1 MNYDGR
7 GEYLGEFQSDELIL
21 IVHENGEFYT
31 SNFDLNNH
39 YDPGIHIIEKFDANK
54 VWSAALFDADQ
65 GYPYLK
71 RFTFESTSRRL
82 NYLGENK
89 ESRSILLT
97 CVAYPRIQVIFG
109 GHDSFRDPL
118 EIDVDEFIGIKS
130 FKAKG
135 KRISTYNIEQIL
147 SLIHI

>member
-1 MNYDGR
+1 M
-7 GEYLGEFQSDELIL
+7 
-21 IVHENGEFYT
+21 
-31 SNFDLNNH
+31 
-39 YDPGIHIIEKFDANK
+39 
-54 VWSAALFDADQ
+54 
-65 GYPYLK
+65 
-71 RFTFESTSRRL
+71 
-82 NYLGENK
+82 GENK

-135 KRISTYNIEQIL
+135 KRISTYNIEQINEL
-147 SLIHI
+147 EPLRFPEPSKEEDGGGRGDMMKTKKLPKLKIRIMVRVKQISLMKLPAR

>member
-1 MNYDGR
+1 MPTRD
-7 GEYLGEFQSDELIL
+7 IL
-21 IVHENGEFYT
+21 
-31 SNFDLNNH
+31 
-39 YDPGIHIIEKFDANK
+39 
-54 VWSAALFDADQ
+54 
-65 GYPYLK
+65 YLK

-109 GHDSFRDPL
+109 GHDSSVDPL

-135 KRISTYNIEQIL
+135 KRISTYNIEQINEL
-147 SLIHI
+147 EPLRFPEPSKEEDGCGRGD